1 MQKGKIRVLSKTL
14 KRIISIVIII
24 LVLGVIGYGSLNKK
38 SNNNDY
44 INSSVPTLFFHG
56 WGGSYHSEEQMA
68 NYAKSHGVTDTII
81 RADVSSKGKVTLNG
95 KINKNAQNPIVEV
108 NYLDNK
114 NGNYSKDARWMK
126 RVVVLL
132 QKKYNI
138 KKFNVVG
145 HSMGNMTIAY
155 YMLNYG
161 KDKSLPKIIKQVDIA
176 GHYNGILG
184 MNDEPNRMKLA
195 SNGKPQKM
203 DSDYK
208 QLLKLREIYPDKQVD
223 ILNIYG
229 DKGDG
234 THSDGS
240 VSNASSKSLKYLVSE
255 RAKSYR
261 EKKISGPQAQHSKLH
276 ENKTVDKLLINFL
289 WKK

>member
-1 MQKGKIRVLSKTL
+1 MSFDKKIYS
-14 KRIISIVIII
+14 S
-24 LVLGVIGYGSLNKK
+24 
-38 SNNNDY
+38 DY
-44 INSSVPTLFFHG
+44 IKSSVPTLFFHG
-56 WGGSYHSEEQMA
+56 WGGSYRSESQMA

-81 RADVSSKGKVTLNG
+81 RVDVSPKGKVTLNG
-95 KINKNAQNPIVEV
+95 RINKNTQNPIIEV
-108 NYLDNK
+108 NYLNNK
-114 NGNYSKDARWMK
+114 NDNYSEDALWMK
-126 RVVVLL
+126 QVVVLL
-132 QKKYNI
+132 QKEYNI
-138 KKFNVVG
+138 KRFNVVG

-155 YMLNYG
+155 YPLDYSQ
-161 KDKSLPKIIKQVDIA
+161 DKSLPKLNKQVDIA

-184 MNDEPNRMKLA
+184 MNDEPNKMKLA
-195 SNGKPQKM
+195 SNGKPEKM

-208 QLLKLREIYPDKQVD
+208 QLLKLREVYPNNQVG

-229 DKGDG
+229 DKNDG

-240 VSNASSKSLKYLVSE
+240 VSNASSKSLRYLVSG

-276 ENKTVDKLLINFL
+276 ENKEVDKLLINFL

>member
-1 MQKGKIRVLSKTL
+1 MKALNKIL
-14 KRIISIVIII
+14 KKIISIIII
-24 LVLGVIGYGSLNKK
+24 IVLLGVIGHVSFDKK
-38 SNNNDY
+38 IYSSDY
-44 INSSVPTLFFHG
+44 IKSSVPTLFFHG
-56 WGGSYHSEEQMA
+56 WGGSYRSESQMA

-81 RADVSSKGKVTLNG
+81 RVDVSPKGKVTLNG
-95 KINKNAQNPIVEV
+95 RINKNTQNPIIEV
-108 NYLDNK
+108 NYLNNK
-114 NGNYSKDARWMK
+114 NDNYSEDALWMK
-126 RVVVLL
+126 QVVVLL
-132 QKKYNI
+132 QKEYNI
-138 KKFNVVG
+138 KRFNVVG

-155 YMLNYG
+155 YPLDYSQ
-161 KDKSLPKIIKQVDIA
+161 DKSLPKLNKQVDIA

-184 MNDEPNRMKLA
+184 MNDEPNKMKLA
-195 SNGKPQKM
+195 SNGKPEKM

-208 QLLKLREIYPDKQVD
+208 QLLKLREVYPNNQVG

-229 DKGDG
+229 DKNDG

-240 VSNASSKSLKYLVSE
+240 VSNASSKSLRYLVSG

-276 ENKTVDKLLINFL
+276 ENKEVDKLLINFL

>member
-1 MQKGKIRVLSKTL
+1 MKALNKIL
-14 KRIISIVIII
+14 KKIISIIII
-24 LVLGVIGYGSLNKK
+24 IVLLGVIGHVSFDKK
-38 SNNNDY
+38 IYSSDY
-44 INSSVPTLFFHG
+44 IKSSVPTLFFHG
-56 WGGSYHSEEQMA
+56 WGGSYRSESQMA

-81 RADVSSKGKVTLNG
+81 RVDVSPKGKVTLNG
-95 KINKNAQNPIVEV
+95 RINKNTQNPIIEV
-108 NYLDNK
+108 NYLNNK
-114 NGNYSKDARWMK
+114 NDNYSEDALWMNQ
-126 RVVVLL
+126 VVVLL
-132 QKKYNI
+132 QKEYNI
-138 KKFNVVG
+138 KRFNVVG

-155 YMLNYG
+155 YPLDYSQ
-161 KDKSLPKIIKQVDIA
+161 DKSLPKLNKQVDIA

-184 MNDEPNRMKLA
+184 MNDEPNKMKLA
-195 SNGKPQKM
+195 SNGKPEKM

-208 QLLKLREIYPDKQVD
+208 QLLKLREVYPNNQVG

-229 DKGDG
+229 DKNDG

-240 VSNASSKSLKYLVSE
+240 VSNASSKSLRYLVSG

-276 ENKTVDKLLINFL
+276 ENKEVDKLLINFL